1 MLEAQTDSEIEM
13 VSDTESETETR
24 VEYWNRLFIMAAI
37 LCTELI
43 DEGEDIVG
51 LMLLLYIAERKR
63 RAEEDEL
70 SDSGK

>member
-1 MLEAQTDSEIEM
+1 MLEAQTDSGIEM

-70 SDSGK
+70 GDSGK